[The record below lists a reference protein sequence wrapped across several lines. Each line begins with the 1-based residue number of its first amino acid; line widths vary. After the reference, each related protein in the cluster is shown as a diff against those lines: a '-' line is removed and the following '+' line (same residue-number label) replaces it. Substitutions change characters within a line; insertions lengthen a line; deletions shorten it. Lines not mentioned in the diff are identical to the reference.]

1 MGGVAEAGDLSLGEG
16 GPDDAVI
23 GGNGRAEGS
32 PGALRSRHGRGTV
45 GRLTVA
51 ATHPEL
57 LPLASCGLVA
67 ETEQ

>member
-1 MGGVAEAGDLSLGEG
+1 MGGVAEAGDLSPGEG
-16 GPDDAVI
+16 VRATPSSGKTAAPEAVPV
-23 GGNGRAEGS
+23 RV
-32 PGALRSRHGRGTV
+32 GRGTA

-67 ETEQ
+67 ETVQ